1 MSDLRRAPAAFRLDE
16 EETAADRPGGRKP
29 AGLKAPRIT
38 LEPDDIADPLV
49 AANPLVAVG
58 PVLGRV
64 GRATRWGSLLLG
76 AGFGLVALWA
86 GLAMT
91 RLVEDLFARSV
102 VFGWIGGGL
111 MALVGLAALMFLLR
125 EIVGLMR
132 LSRLGSVREDAAR
145 ALVNGDAEAAAE
157 TVAALKRIYAGRRD
171 VAWALE
177 RLKAH
182 EDDVMEP
189 ADRVRLAEVDLV
201 APLDQA
207 AGRLVAVRARRA
219 MLLTAITPAAVLDIL
234 FVAAQNLKLLREV
247 ATLYGGRPGILGTLR
262 LGRMVIAHLAAAGA
276 LAMGDQLVQQVVG
289 QGLIGRLSARFGE
302 GAVNGILTARIGLA
316 AIDVCR
322 PLPFTAAR
330 RPGLPEFLTE
340 VIGMG
345 GPGASEGGRL
355 PERAP

>member
-1 MSDLRRAPAAFRLDE
+1 MSDFRRSPAAFRLDE
-16 EETAADRPGGRKP
+16 DEAAPDSPGVRKP
-29 AGLKAPRIT
+29 AAMAAPRIT
-38 LEPDDIADPLV
+38 LEPDDIAEPLV
-49 AANPLVAVG
+49 AAG
-58 PVLGRV
+58 PEPARLGRV
-64 GRATRWGSLLLG
+64 MRWGSLLLS
-76 AGFGLVALWA
+76 AGFGLVVLWA

-102 VFGWIGGGL
+102 VFGWIGAGL
-111 MALVGLAALMFLLR
+111 MALVGFAALMFILR

-132 LSRLGSVREDAAR
+132 LARLGSVREDAAR
-145 ALVNGDAEAAAE
+145 ALVNDDAEGAAA
-157 TVAALKRIYAGRRD
+157 TIAALKRIYAGRRD

-182 EDDVMEP
+182 EDDVMDP
-189 ADRVRLAEVDLV
+189 ADRVRIAEVDLV
-201 APLDQA
+201 VPLDEA
-207 AGRLVAVRARRA
+207 AGRLVAVRARRV

-247 ATLYGGRPGILGTLR
+247 ATLYGGRPGLLGTLR

-276 LAMGDQLVQQVVG
+276 LAMSDQLVQQVVG
-289 QGLIGRLSARFGE
+289 QGIIGRLSARFGE
-302 GAVNGILTARIGLA
+302 GTVNGILTARIGLA
-316 AIDVCR
+316 TIDVCR

-345 GPGASEGGRL
+345 GSEPAKGGSL
-355 PERAP
+355 AERA